1 MDKGVVDEFKKLIN
15 NLDKAY
21 QRGSHK
27 PKNML
32 QKIGSTFDI
41 FFITIIMILIGIC
54 TIPVFALIIAYG
66 VPRAL
71 VLKLFKPL
79 NK

>member
-1 MDKGVVDEFKKLIN
+1 MDKRVVNEFKKLIN

-21 QRGSHK
+21 QRESHK
-27 PKNML
+27 PKNTL

-66 VPRAL
+66 LPRAL
-71 VLKLFKPL
+71 VVKLFKAQ

>member
-1 MDKGVVDEFKKLIN
+1 MNEFKRLVN
-15 NLDKAY
+15 NLDKVY
-21 QRGSHK
+21 QRESSK

-32 QKIGSTFDI
+32 QKIGSTLDI
-41 FFITIIMILIGIC
+41 FFITIIMLFVTLC

-71 VLKLFKPL
+71 VVKLFKPL

>member
-1 MDKGVVDEFKKLIN
+1 MDKKIKNEFKKLIN

-21 QRGSHK
+21 QRESRK

-54 TIPVFALIIAYG
+54 AIPVFALIIAYG

-71 VLKLFKPL
+71 VVKLFKAL
-79 NK
+79 SK

>member
-1 MDKGVVDEFKKLIN
+1 MNEFKKLIN

-21 QRGSHK
+21 QRESHK

-32 QKIGSTFDI
+32 QRIGSTFDI

-54 TIPVFALIIAYG
+54 TIPVFALILAYG
-66 VPRAL
+66 IPRSL
-71 VLKLFKPL
+71 VVKLFKPL

>member
-1 MDKGVVDEFKKLIN
+1 MDKRVVNEFKRLVDK
-15 NLDKAY
+15 LDKTY
-21 QRGSHK
+21 KQESHK
-27 PKNML
+27 PKNLL
-32 QKIGSTFDI
+32 QKIGATFDI
-41 FFITIIMILIGIC
+41 FFITIIMILTGIC
-54 TIPVFALIIAYG
+54 TIPVFVLIIAYG